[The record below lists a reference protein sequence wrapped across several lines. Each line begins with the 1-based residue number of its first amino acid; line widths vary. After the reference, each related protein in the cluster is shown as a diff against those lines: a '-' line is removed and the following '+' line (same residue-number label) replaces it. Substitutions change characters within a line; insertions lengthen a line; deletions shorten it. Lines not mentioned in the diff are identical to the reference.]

1 MLASIRR
8 SIPRK
13 LTTVILGTALIAL
26 LVTAL
31 AMVLY
36 EARQYH
42 HAWVS
47 DLTTQADILGKT
59 SEAALMFDD
68 PAAAAENLG
77 ALRQRPQI
85 LAGAIYRA
93 DGALFASFATT
104 DELRASLPARAEA
117 AGHRIES
124 NQLVVVQPIR
134 QSGQTIGTV
143 YLRARYALLDRLRD
157 YLLLTLL
164 AIVASLLVAMAVA
177 TRLQATITGP
187 ILSLTRAA
195 RQVMDRPDYSLRV
208 QKTSDDEVGVL
219 VDAFN
224 AMLAESGRR
233 ASELELAYS
242 NLQQE
247 MMERR
252 AAEDALKAA
261 DRRKDEFLATLAH
274 ELRNPLA
281 PIRNGLHILQ
291 LTNDPSAAAAAR
303 TMMDRQLKH
312 MVRLV
317 DDLLDVSRIT
327 SGKLVLR
334 REPCRLVDVL
344 ETAIEAVRPL
354 IDAKQ
359 HRLATR
365 FVDAQLNADPARLS
379 QVFANILN
387 NAAKYTDPGGA
398 IELVC
403 RRLGDLVEVSV
414 TDSGIGMEADK
425 LPLVFDMFMQFD
437 LSLERTYGGLGVGM
451 ALAQRLVEM
460 HGGTIVAA
468 SDGPGRGSRFTVR
481 LPLGFTAIDSVAPP
495 RSAIDHAVSVP
506 HRVLLVDDNRDFAE
520 SLATVLRFNGH
531 TVQIAYDGE
540 SALAIAREFRPEV
553 AFLDIGLPGLDGYA
567 LAQALRSEPVTSS
580 ALLVAL
586 TGWGQEKDRER
597 TKAAGFDLHF
607 VKPVDPASVAQVVET
622 LRAGRAAGSVG
633 AAAPARQAR

>member
-8 SIPRK
+8 SIRRK

-26 LVTAL
+26 LVTAV

-42 HAWVS
+42 RAWLS
-47 DLTTQADILGKT
+47 DLMTQADILGKT

-68 PAAAAENLG
+68 PSAATENLS
-77 ALRQRPQI
+77 ALRLRPQI
-85 LAGAIYRA
+85 ITGAIYRA
-93 DGALFASFATT
+93 NGALFAAFAPSE
-104 DELRASLPARAEA
+104 ELRVSLPGRAEP
-117 AGHRIES
+117 AGHRIEG
-124 NQLVVVQPIR
+124 NQLVVFQPIR

-157 YLLLTLL
+157 YLVLTLL
-164 AIVASLLVAMAVA
+164 AIAASLLVATAVA
-177 TRLQATITGP
+177 SRLQATITRP
-187 ILSLTRAA
+187 ILSLTQAA

-208 QKTSDDEVGVL
+208 EKSSDDEVGVL

-233 ASELELAYS
+233 ASELELAYL

-291 LTNDPSAAAAAR
+291 LTNDPSAAATAR
-303 TMMDRQLKH
+303 AMMERQLRH

-354 IDAKQ
+354 IDAKH

-365 FVDAQLNADPARLS
+365 FVDAQLHADSARLS

-387 NAAKYTDPGGA
+387 NAAKYTDPGGT

-403 RRLGDLVEVSV
+403 RRLGDSVEVTV

-451 ALAQRLVEM
+451 ALAKRLVEM

-468 SDGPGRGSRFTVR
+468 SEGPGRGSRFTVR
-481 LPLGFTAIDSVAPP
+481 LPLSAPVANGATAPRHVA
-495 RSAIDHAVSVP
+495 DHDASVP

-531 TVQIAYDGE
+531 AVQIAYDGE

-567 LAQALRSEPVTSS
+567 LAKALRADPTTSG

-586 TGWGQEKDRER
+586 TGWGQDKDRAR

-607 VKPVDPASVAQVVET
+607 VKPVDPESIARVVET
-622 LRAGRAAGSVG
+622 LRTGRAATN
-633 AAAPARQAR
+633 AAGTDRPLH